1 MTLSKTESVWI
12 EDDRGASNIWVLFVE
27 KSLEG
32 CGVAKDKGR
41 RQEFC
46 INLMSW
52 VNRKVK
58 GKRVLEKYP

>member
-32 CGVAKDKGR
+32 SGVAKDKGER
-41 RQEFC
+41 ARILYKFD
-46 INLMSW
+46 
-52 VNRKVK
+52 VV
-58 GKRVLEKYP
+58 G